1 MSKKLKDFDLDLVA
15 TKEDGDGASPASLT
29 WISTS
34 SEPCAQATVSL
45 LTATSQITTQI
56 TTGSN
61 YTESSDC

>member
-1 MSKKLKDFDLDLVA
+1 MSDKLKDFDLDLVG
-15 TKEDGDGASPASLT
+15 TSGSGNDASPASLT
-29 WISTS
+29 WVTTS
-34 SEPCAQATVSL
+34 SGPCIEATVSL